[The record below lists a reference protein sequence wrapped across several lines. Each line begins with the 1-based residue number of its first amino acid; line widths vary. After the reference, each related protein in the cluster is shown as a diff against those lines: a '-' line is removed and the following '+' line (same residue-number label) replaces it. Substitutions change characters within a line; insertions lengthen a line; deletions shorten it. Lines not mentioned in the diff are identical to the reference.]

1 MMTIIAN
8 IVMVVAAVLDLCV
21 LLFLD
26 IKMLRLSD
34 YNTSRY
40 YNQLIESGE
49 FSSMKRLFLL

>member
-34 YNTSRY
+34 YNTS
-40 YNQLIESGE
+40 L
-49 FSSMKRLFLL
+49 